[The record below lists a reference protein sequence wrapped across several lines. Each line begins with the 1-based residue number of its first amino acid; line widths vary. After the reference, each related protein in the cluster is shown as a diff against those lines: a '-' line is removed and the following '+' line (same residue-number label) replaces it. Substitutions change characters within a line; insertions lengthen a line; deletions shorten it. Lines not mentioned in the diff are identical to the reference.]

1 MCIKTLKFETFFF
14 SRRPGASRLNN
25 IIDVTGASLYH
36 GFLPALVRNCI
47 SSLTNQVDC
56 GQRAFKKMKLQDSI
70 SESDDFNRSG
80 ESERSANF
88 NDSVIDTEMEFIP
101 QQMVATS
108 GLDSKYPVS
117 LTTALFSFLY
127 HLASYQSGGE
137 ALVSCGMME
146 SLLQVINWQGFELDH
161 INVCIILLLV
171 HSPFYV
177 LIFCYSLLLEL
188 YG

>member
-1 MCIKTLKFETFFF
+1 MIF
-14 SRRPGASRLNN
+14 SRRPAASRLNN

-56 GQRAFKKMKLQDSI
+56 GQSAFKKMKLQDST
-70 SESDDFNRSG
+70 SESDDFNNGDTSNL
-80 ESERSANF
+80 E
-88 NDSVIDTEMEFIP
+88 DSVVDESMEFTP
-101 QQMVATS
+101 QRLVAS
-108 GLDSKYPVS
+108 SVVDSKYPVS

-161 INVCIILLLV
+161 INVSFFQTHRLG
-171 HSPFYV
+171 HSHQH
-177 LIFCYSLLLEL
+177 L
-188 YG
+188 